1 MTVHVVTLPDVGE
14 GVAEAELVRWL
25 VDVGD
30 SVGADTPVAEVMTDK
45 ATVELYAGAAG
56 TISYLK
62 GVPGDAVAVGSDLLG
77 VETGGGAVMPD
88 ASTPPAP
95 ADPGAPLAPA
105 HPASPTRLVP
115 PRTADPFRT
124 VDPFEIPSPPPESTS
139 SPASPARPTA
149 APAVRRFASDHGVDL
164 HDLTGSGPD
173 GRILRADVERHLDLN
188 APTAAPTAGP
198 RTDERHETSII
209 GLRRRIAAQVS
220 TSASRIPHITYVEE
234 IDVTELESLRAT
246 LTRDHADDHAPLTPL
261 PFIVRAVVRA
271 LEHHPELNSTFDDE
285 REVLTTYDAVHVGIA
300 TQTSDG
306 LMVPV
311 VRDADALDLWGL
323 SRAITRGADAARD
336 GSATAASLSGS
347 TITVTS
353 LGALGGVVSTPIINH
368 PEVAIVGVNRI
379 RIQPLWNGDTFV
391 PRQVMNL
398 SSSFDHRIVDGWVAA
413 NFVQRIKAMLE
424 SPALLF
430 IE

>member
-1 MTVHVVTLPDVGE
+1 MHVVTLPDVGE

-30 SVGADTPVAEVMTDK
+30 DVGPDTAVAEVMTDK

-56 TISYLK
+56 TVSYRK
-62 GVPGDAVAVGSDLLG
+62 GVPGDSVAVGSDLLG
-77 VETGGGAVMPD
+77 VETGSAPAPSPSGP
-88 ASTPPAP
+88 PPAGP
-95 ADPGAPLAPA
+95 A
-105 HPASPTRLVP
+105 

-124 VDPFEIPSPPPESTS
+124 VDPFEVPGPAPEPSGSPSPQAPTTS
-139 SPASPARPTA
+139 PRPTA

-164 HDLTGSGPD
+164 HDLRGSGPD
-173 GRILRADVERHLDLN
+173 GRILRGDVERHLDV
-188 APTAAPTAGP
+188 AAPAAAAGS
-198 RTDERHETSII
+198 DERHETPII

-234 IDVTELESLRAT
+234 VDVTELESLRAT
-246 LTRDHADDHAPLTPL
+246 LNRDHADERAPLTPL

-271 LEHHPELNSTFDDE
+271 LAHHPELNSTFDDE
-285 REVLTTYDAVHVGIA
+285 RGVLTTFDAVHVGIA
-300 TQTSDG
+300 TQTPDG
-306 LMVPV
+306 LIVPV
-311 VRDADALDLWGL
+311 VRDAESLDLWGL
-323 SRAITRGADAARD
+323 SATIVRGADAARD
-336 GSATAASLSGS
+336 GSATASALSGS

-353 LGALGGVVSTPIINH
+353 LGALGGITSTPIINH

-379 RIQPLWNGDTFV
+379 RVQPVWNGGAFV

-413 NFVQRIKAMLE
+413 TFVQRIKASLE

>member
-30 SVGADTPVAEVMTDK
+30 DVDADTPVAEVMTDK

-56 TISYLK
+56 TVSYLK
-62 GVPGDAVAVGSDLLG
+62 GVPGDSVAVGSDLLG
-77 VETGGGAVMPD
+77 VETGSAPVAHASD
-88 ASTPPAP
+88 APPAGPPP
-95 ADPGAPLAPA
+95 AGPSAR
-105 HPASPTRLVP
+105 S
-115 PRTADPFRT
+115 ADPFRT
-124 VDPFEIPSPPPESTS
+124 VDPFEVPSPTS
-139 SPASPARPTA
+139 EPSPRPTA

-164 HDLTGSGPD
+164 HDLEGSGPD
-173 GRILRADVERHLDLN
+173 GRILRADVERHL
-188 APTAAPTAGP
+188 AVAAPTAVPTAVPTTVPTAGP
-198 RTDERHETSII
+198 GSDQRHETPII

-220 TSASRIPHITYVEE
+220 TSASRIPHITYVDEV
-234 IDVTELESLRAT
+234 DVTEVESLRAT
-246 LTRDHADDHAPLTPL
+246 LNRDHADEHSPLTPL

-271 LEHHPELNSTFDDE
+271 LAHHPELNSTFDDE
-285 REVLTTYDAVHVGIA
+285 HGVLTTYDRVHVGIA
-300 TQTSDG
+300 TQTPDG
-306 LMVPV
+306 LIVPV
-311 VRDADALDLWGL
+311 VRDAGSLDLWDL
-323 SRAITRGADAARD
+323 SAAITRGAAAARD

-353 LGALGGVVSTPIINH
+353 LGPLGGLVSTPIINH

-379 RIQPLWNGDTFV
+379 RVQPVWDGGSFV
-391 PRQVMNL
+391 PRQMMNL

-413 NFVQRIKAMLE
+413 TFVQRIRTSLE
-424 SPALLF
+424 SPSLLF

>member
-30 SVGADTPVAEVMTDK
+30 DVGADTPVAEVMTDK

-62 GVPGDAVAVGSDLLG
+62 GVPGDSVAVGSDLLG
-77 VETGGGAVMPD
+77 VETGSAPV
-88 ASTPPAP
+88 ATPSGPSPAGP
-95 ADPGAPLAPA
+95 SA
-105 HPASPTRLVP
+105 
-115 PRTADPFRT
+115 RTADPFRT
-124 VDPFEIPSPPPESTS
+124 VDPFEVPDPPPEPSR
-139 SPASPARPTA
+139 SPPSEPSPRPTA

-164 HDLTGSGPD
+164 HDLEGSGPD
-173 GRILRADVERHLDLN
+173 GRILRADVERHLAVA

-198 RTDERHETSII
+198 GSDERHETPII

-220 TSASRIPHITYVEE
+220 TSASRIPHITYVDEV
-234 IDVTELESLRAT
+234 DVTEVETLRAT
-246 LTRDHADDHAPLTPL
+246 LNRDHADERTPLTPL

-271 LEHHPELNSTFDDE
+271 LAHHPELNSTFDDE
-285 REVLTTYDAVHVGIA
+285 HGVLTTYDRVHVGIA
-300 TQTSDG
+300 TQTPDG
-306 LMVPV
+306 LIVPV
-311 VRDADALDLWGL
+311 VRDAGSLDLWDL
-323 SRAITRGADAARD
+323 SAAITRGAAAARD

-353 LGALGGVVSTPIINH
+353 LGPLGGIVSTPIINH

-379 RIQPLWNGDTFV
+379 RVRPMWNGDTFV
-391 PRQVMNL
+391 PRQMMNL

-413 NFVQRIKAMLE
+413 TFVQRIKASLE

>member
-30 SVGADTPVAEVMTDK
+30 DVGADTPVAEVMTDK

-56 TISYLK
+56 TITYLK
-62 GVPGDAVAVGSDLLG
+62 GVPGDSVAVGSDLLG
-77 VETGGGAVMPD
+77 VETGRAPVGRASD
-88 ASTPPAP
+88 APPAEP
-95 ADPGAPLAPA
+95 PLAGP
-105 HPASPTRLVP
+105 S

-124 VDPFEIPSPPPESTS
+124 VDPFEVPNPPPEPSRSPTS
-139 SPASPARPTA
+139 AAPASPPRPTA

-164 HDLTGSGPD
+164 HDLDGSGPD
-173 GRILRADVERHLDLN
+173 GRILRADVERHLAVA
-188 APTAAPTAGP
+188 APTAAPTAGSA
-198 RTDERHETSII
+198 TDERHETPII

-220 TSASRIPHITYVEE
+220 TSASRIPHITYVDEV
-234 IDVTELESLRAT
+234 DVTEVESLRAT
-246 LTRDHADDHAPLTPL
+246 LNRDHADEHAPLTPL

-271 LEHHPELNSTFDDE
+271 LAHHPELNSTFDDE
-285 REVLTTYDAVHVGIA
+285 RGVLTTYDPVHVGIA
-300 TQTSDG
+300 TQTPDG
-306 LMVPV
+306 LIVPV
-311 VRDADALDLWGL
+311 VRDAGSLGLWDL
-323 SRAITRGADAARD
+323 SAAIARGAAAARD

-353 LGALGGVVSTPIINH
+353 LGPLGGIVSTPIINH

-379 RIQPLWNGDTFV
+379 RVQPMWDGGSFV
-391 PRQVMNL
+391 PRQMMNL
-398 SSSFDHRIVDGWVAA
+398 SSSFDHRIVDGWGAA
-413 NFVQRIKAMLE
+413 TFVQRIKTTLE

-430 IE
+430 ME

>member
-30 SVGADTPVAEVMTDK
+30 DVRADTPVAEVMTDK

-62 GVPGDAVAVGSDLLG
+62 GVPGDSVAVGSDLLG
-77 VETGGGAVMPD
+77 VETDSAPVAHAPD
-88 ASTPPAP
+88 VPPAGPPP
-95 ADPGAPLAPA
+95 AGP
-105 HPASPTRLVP
+105 S

-124 VDPFEIPSPPPESTS
+124 VDPFEVPSPTS
-139 SPASPARPTA
+139 EPSPRPTA

-164 HDLTGSGPD
+164 HDLEGSGPD
-173 GRILRADVERHLDLN
+173 GRILRADVERHLDVA

-198 RTDERHETSII
+198 TAGPGSDERHETPII

-220 TSASRIPHITYVEE
+220 TSASRIPHITYVDEV
-234 IDVTELESLRAT
+234 DVTEVESLRAT
-246 LTRDHADDHAPLTPL
+246 LNRDHADEHSPLTPL

-271 LEHHPELNSTFDDE
+271 LAHHPELNSTFDDE
-285 REVLTTYDAVHVGIA
+285 HGVLTTYDRVHVGIA
-300 TQTSDG
+300 TQTPDG
-306 LMVPV
+306 LIVPV
-311 VRDADALDLWGL
+311 VRDAGSLDLWDL
-323 SRAITRGADAARD
+323 SAAITRGAAAARD

-353 LGALGGVVSTPIINH
+353 LGPLGGLVSTPIINH

-379 RIQPLWNGDTFV
+379 RVQPVWDGGSFV
-391 PRQVMNL
+391 PRQMMNL

-413 NFVQRIKAMLE
+413 TFVQRIRTSLE